1 MRLRDSFSLAVRS
14 ISANRLRAGLTI
26 FIIAFGIM
34 ALVGILTAIDAIKGT
49 IFSSFSSMGAN
60 GFTIRNREFR
70 LRHGGD
76 DATRSS
82 NKKKKVRTSNQNK
95 VITFQEAMDFKE
107 RFEFPNTMV
116 GLSFRAGGNM
126 TVYKDDK
133 KTNPNVQV
141 VGGDENY
148 LTLNNYDLSMGRN
161 FNKADM
167 ESGRNVAILGSEL
180 AKTLFGDHPERAIN
194 DNIRIGNVRYKVIG
208 LLQKKGSSSMM
219 SSDNVAITTVTST
232 RRVFNRPWAS
242 YQINVNVEDVK
253 QVEAAMGEATGVFR
267 VIRKMV
273 IGEENNFYAARSD
286 SIAELLFKQLGT
298 VTAGAAII
306 GFITLFGSAIG
317 LMNIML
323 VSVAERTREIGVN
336 KAMGAT
342 VPAIRQQFVFEAII
356 ISVMGGLLGVILG
369 MMAGNVMSLLLGS
382 SFVVPWLWISA
393 GIGLCALVGLISGI
407 YPAIKASRLDPIVAL
422 RYE

>member
-1 MRLRDSFSLAVRS
+1 
-14 ISANRLRAGLTI
+14 
-26 FIIAFGIM
+26 
-34 ALVGILTAIDAIKGT
+34 
-49 IFSSFSSMGAN
+49 
-60 GFTIRNREFR
+60 
-70 LRHGGD
+70 
-76 DATRSS
+76 
-82 NKKKKVRTSNQNK
+82 
-95 VITFQEAMDFKE
+95 
-107 RFEFPNTMV
+107 
-116 GLSFRAGGNM
+116 
-126 TVYKDDK
+126 
-133 KTNPNVQV
+133 
-141 VGGDENY
+141 
-148 LTLNNYDLSMGRN
+148 
-161 FNKADM
+161 
-167 ESGRNVAILGSEL
+167 VAILGSEL